1 MVELYCRE
9 LKLQIEHLHAISI
22 QIEMGAEVIHRSDK
36 HSQEQIFQVLQK
48 WKMVNYLYNNSVVSV
63 HWKILVCDEGPSIF
77 AELLKIF
84 SVLLI
89 LGTMP
94 VSLFFIVKVV
104 QVFYCTYVLLT
115 TVCSIMIVT
124 KFSNYKIQ
132 GMVFSMYNS
141 LIELKEIRNKSLFE
155 NHYF

>member
-48 WKMVNYLYNNSVVSV
+48 WKMVNYPFNNSVTSV
-63 HWKILVCDEGPSIF
+63 YRKLLVCDEGPSIF

-104 QVFYCTYVLLT
+104 QVFKYTYMFFLT
-115 TVCSIMIVT
+115 TMFSIMIVT
-124 KFSNYKIQ
+124 KFSNHK
-132 GMVFSMYNS
+132 NS
-141 LIELKEIRNKSLFE
+141 P
-155 NHYF
+155 